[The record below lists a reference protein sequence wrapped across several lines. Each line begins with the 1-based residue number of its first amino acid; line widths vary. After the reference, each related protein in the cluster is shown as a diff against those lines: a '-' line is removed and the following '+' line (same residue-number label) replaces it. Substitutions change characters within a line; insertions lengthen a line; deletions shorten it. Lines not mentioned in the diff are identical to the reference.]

1 MTQPDAAE
9 PQPRAGQPRAH
20 PRFAM
25 ILAAGLGTRMR
36 PLTAETAKPMLALH
50 GRPLLDHA
58 LDRLAEAEVEQVVVN
73 THWQA
78 GKVEAHLTARA
89 TPPRTTILR
98 EATLRN
104 TGGAVA
110 AALGAGLLGAAPFFV
125 VNGDA
130 FWLDG
135 PTLALARLAS
145 SMAIEGAD
153 AVLLLHRCAQVVS
166 EVGAGDFAVD
176 EWGVPRRPHE
186 NEQVPYVFA
195 GVQIL
200 APALFAGAPP
210 SPFSMNLLWDRAIA
224 AGRLRAIV
232 HDGVWFHLST
242 PTDLAR
248 AEADLRERVSGDTR

>member
-1 MTQPDAAE
+1 MTLLHDTE
-9 PQPRAGQPRAH
+9 PQAHVH

-36 PLTAETAKPMLALH
+36 PLTAEMAKPMLALQ

-58 LDRLAEAEVEQVVVN
+58 LDRLAEARVEQVVVN
-73 THWQA
+73 THWQSDT
-78 GKVEAHLTARA
+78 VEAHLAARA
-89 TPPRTTILR
+89 QPPRTLVLR
-98 EATLRN
+98 EETLRH

-110 AALGAGLLGAAPFFV
+110 AALAAGMLGEAPFFV

-135 PTLALARLAS
+135 PVLALARLADA
-145 SMAIEGAD
+145 MAIEGAD
-153 AVLLLHRCAQVVS
+153 AVLLLHRGAQVAGD
-166 EVGAGDFAVD
+166 VGAGDFALD

-186 NEQVPYVFA
+186 NEQVPYIFA
-195 GVQIL
+195 GIQIL
-200 APALFAGAPP
+200 APRLFQDAPA
-210 SPFSMNLLWDRAIA
+210 SPFSMNLIWDRAIA

-232 HDGVWFHLST
+232 HDGIWFHLST
-242 PTDLAR
+242 PPDLAR